1 MASAP
6 RAHRNVSR
14 YFQQGDKLYVLQI
27 DENVKKEQV
36 SFKVV
41 ACDSCN
47 GTDPPSFY
55 KSEVVFQFSGGYLET
70 AQPGPVLQTVS
81 QVFSLDKGDAQPQ
94 GAPANAPAA
103 APAVTAPPA
112 PIAPPPPPADQPPP
126 NIEVG
131 QTVDQVVA
139 SLGQPQRIAKVGA
152 KQIYFYKD
160 LKVTFTNGK
169 VSDVEVTEVSALQY
183 SLPPDQLQRAIE
195 YAHAGYRLHFGSEL
209 LSMAILAAIIVTGLR
224 RQVSRLG
231 RSRIQAPFVQAL
243 VFIPLLL
250 LTNDALYLPANIYG
264 QHLELKF
271 DQSIQTWPSWFWDWT
286 KTELL
291 LLVCAVPIAFLLY
304 AVIRRS
310 PRRWWFY
317 FWLATLPIIVTVM
330 YLEPMVIEPMFYRFE
345 PLTNSIRR
353 SWINSKDWWRAR
365 GLTIPPDRM
374 FEMKASEK
382 LNSLNAYVSGF
393 GASKRVV
400 VWDTTL
406 AEADYRPKHYS
417 YSATRWGITF

>member
-1 MASAP
+1 MSYVIIVSALISVSVLTAQTGP
-6 RAHRNVSR
+6 ALDDAIKAQYKVSKFGHDSNGWTVTQAGTVVVLKQGGLLGIPPERLVFCSAKFENGQMKAAGGFCAAAHRNVSR

-112 PIAPPPPPADQPPP
+112 PIAPPPPPADQPPQS
-126 NIEVG
+126 IEVG

-139 SLGQPQRIAKVGA
+139 SLGQPQRTAKVGT

-169 VSDVEVTEVSALQY
+169 VSDVE
-183 SLPPDQLQRAIE
+183 
-195 YAHAGYRLHFGSEL
+195 
-209 LSMAILAAIIVTGLR
+209 
-224 RQVSRLG
+224 
-231 RSRIQAPFVQAL
+231 
-243 VFIPLLL
+243 
-250 LTNDALYLPANIYG
+250 
-264 QHLELKF
+264 
-271 DQSIQTWPSWFWDWT
+271 
-286 KTELL
+286 
-291 LLVCAVPIAFLLY
+291 
-304 AVIRRS
+304 
-310 PRRWWFY
+310 
-317 FWLATLPIIVTVM
+317 
-330 YLEPMVIEPMFYRFE
+330 
-345 PLTNSIRR
+345 
-353 SWINSKDWWRAR
+353 
-365 GLTIPPDRM
+365 
-374 FEMKASEK
+374 
-382 LNSLNAYVSGF
+382 
-393 GASKRVV
+393 
-400 VWDTTL
+400 
-406 AEADYRPKHYS
+406 
-417 YSATRWGITF
+417 